1 MKTPGWSRS
10 FKECAVR
17 EGGGA
22 FTLIELL
29 VVIAIIAILAA
40 ILQPALSKAKEKSAR
55 TACVNHNRQLAL
67 AMLMYTHDN
76 NDWMA
81 YCQWYNNFGPS
92 WLYMPLGGRAPDP
105 FIRPNEMTYVEQG
118 LYWPYLK
125 NRQVYYC
132 PLDYTNNPTF
142 VKRVQRVSSYI
153 MNGAVCGYGGL
164 NANYPHG
171 RTSYK
176 ISSFNPVAYVHWE
189 PKVNNYGGSYAYNS
203 GEDASQYPNDL
214 EGIGQRHGKG
224 AVIIAFDGHVHFI
237 TLQKFKEESLRT
249 GPGLLWCNPGRAD
262 GH

>member
-1 MKTPGWSRS
+1 MKRAGWSRS

-40 ILQPALSKAKEKSAR
+40 LLLPALANAKEKASR

-81 YCQWYNNFGPS
+81 YCQWRNDFGPS
-92 WLYMPLGGRAPDP
+92 WLYLPVAGRAPDP
-105 FIRPNEMTYVEQG
+105 FNNPNEMTYVEAG

-132 PLDYTNNPTF
+132 PLDYTNSPTF
-142 VKRVQRVSSYI
+142 VKRIQRVSSYV
-153 MNGAVCGYGGL
+153 MNGAVCGYGDL

-176 ISSFNPVAYVHWE
+176 ISAFNPVAYVHWE
-189 PKVNNYGGSYAYNS
+189 PEVNNYGGYFAYNS
-203 GEDASQYPNDL
+203 GLDASQYPNDE
-214 EGIGQRHGKG
+214 EGIGKRHRKG
-224 AVIIAFDGHVHFI
+224 AVITGFDGRVHFI
-237 TLQKFKEESLRT
+237 TRQQFKEESLRP
-249 GPGLLWCNPGRAD
+249 GPGLLWCNPGQAD